1 MNWFKHLRPSYR
13 TRTRPAH
20 EPVRITKEDLIV
32 ATHWGFTR
40 AEWAELPND
49 VRVAKR
55 DQFDRVKGLGA

>member
-20 EPVRITKEDLIV
+20 EPVRIHPQDRIV
-32 ATHWGFTR
+32 ADHWGYTEP
-40 AEWAELPND
+40 EWAELPND